1 MTVKA
6 KCEECGADISIPQ
19 DAIVGEIVECKEC
32 SSEFE
37 VASLAQGQVRLK
49 KAEVAEE
56 DWGE

>member
-1 MTVKA
+1 MTTTA
-6 KCEECGADISIPQ
+6 KCDECGADIAIPE

-37 VASLAQGQVRLK
+37 VASMAQGQVKLK
-49 KAEVAEE
+49 TAEVAEE

>member
-1 MTVKA
+1 MTLKA
-6 KCEECGADISIPQ
+6 ECEECGAEISIPQ

-32 SSEFE
+32 SSEYE
-37 VASLAQGQVRLK
+37 VAFLSEGRVELK

>member
-1 MTVKA
+1 VTLTA
-6 KCEECGADISIPQ
+6 KCEECGADVAIPA

-32 SSEFE
+32 SSEYE
-37 VASLAQGQVRLK
+37 VASLAQGRVELK

>member
-1 MTVKA
+1 MTITA
-6 KCEECGADISIPQ
+6 KCEECGAGIAIPN
-19 DAIVGEIVECKEC
+19 DAIVSEIVECKEC

-37 VASLAQGQVRLK
+37 VASIVQGRVELK

>member
-1 MTVKA
+1 MTITT
-6 KCEECGADISIPQ
+6 KCEECGAEISIPE

-32 SSEFE
+32 GSEFE
-37 VASLAQGQVRLK
+37 VASMSQGQVKLK